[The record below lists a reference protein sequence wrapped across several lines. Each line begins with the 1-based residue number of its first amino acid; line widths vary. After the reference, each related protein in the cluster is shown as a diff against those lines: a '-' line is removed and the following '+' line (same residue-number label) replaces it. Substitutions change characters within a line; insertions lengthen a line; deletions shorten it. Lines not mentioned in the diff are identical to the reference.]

1 MSNVWGDAIV
11 EAFRDMM
18 MRMALFLPK
27 LLALL
32 SFLVLGVLIGLMM
45 KAALHHLLRAAGID
59 GLSERLG
66 LQASL
71 AKAGFKQPFSQIVG
85 RLAFWTVFVI
95 FVFMGVDALGL
106 PTTADLMGQLL
117 GYLPS
122 VIAAGLLILVGVLLG
137 NFLAEATLIAMVNAQ
152 IQEAR
157 FIAGLVRWGIFLF
170 TAAMVLTQL
179 GIAKEIVV
187 AAFSI
192 VFGGVVIALAIAVGL
207 GGRNIARDALERR
220 WGKAKDKTKA
230 KDNEEQDEMVHL

>member
-18 MRMALFLPK
+18 VRMALFLPK
-27 LLALL
+27 LLALV
-32 SFLVLGVLIGLMM
+32 SFIVLGVLVGLAM
-45 KAALHHLLRAAGID
+45 KSVLHHLLRAARVD
-59 GLSERLG
+59 VLSERWG

-71 AKAGFKQPFSQIVG
+71 AKAGFKQPFSHIVS
-85 RLAFWTVFVI
+85 RLAFWTIFVI
-95 FVFMGVDALGL
+95 FVLMGVDALGL

-122 VIAAGLLILVGVLLG
+122 VLAAGLLILVGVLLG
-137 NFLAEATLIAMVNAQ
+137 NFLAEATLIATVNAQ

-157 FIAGLVRWGIFLF
+157 FIAGLVRWGVFLF

-192 VFGGVVIALAIAVGL
+192 VFGGVIMALAIAVGL

-220 WGKAKDKTKA
+220 WRKGKEK
-230 KDNEEQDEMVHL
+230 EERDDMVHL

>member
-1 MSNVWGDAIV
+1 MSDVWGDAIV

-27 LLALL
+27 LFALVSFIALGLLAA
-32 SFLVLGVLIGLMM
+32 VMIR
-45 KAALHHLLRAAGID
+45 AALHHLLRAARVD
-59 GLSERLG
+59 GLSERWG

-71 AKAGFKQPFSQIVG
+71 AKAGIKQPFSQVVG

-95 FVFMGVDALGL
+95 FIFMGVDALGL

-122 VIAAGLLILVGVLLG
+122 VIAAGLLILVGALLG
-137 NFLAEATLIAMVNAQ
+137 NFLAEATLIATVNAQ

-157 FIAGLVRWGIFLF
+157 FIAGLVRWGIFLL

-187 AAFSI
+187 SAFTI
-192 VFGGVVIALAIAVGL
+192 VFGGVVLAVAIAVGL

-220 WGKAKDKTKA
+220 WRKAKEKE
-230 KDNEEQDEMVHL
+230 KDERDEIAHL

>member
-45 KAALHHLLRAAGID
+45 KAALHHLLRAARVD
-59 GLSERLG
+59 GLSERWG

-85 RLAFWTVFVI
+85 RLTFWTVFVI

-207 GGRNIARDALERR
+207 GGRNIARNALERR
-220 WGKAKDKTKA
+220 WGKAKA
-230 KDNEEQDEMVHL
+230 KDYEEQDEMVHL

>member
-18 MRMALFLPK
+18 MRMALLFPK
-27 LLALL
+27 LLALV
-32 SFLVLGVLIGLMM
+32 SFIVVGILVGLAM
-45 KAALHHLLRAAGID
+45 KAVLQHLLRAARAD
-59 GLSERLG
+59 VLSERWG
-66 LQASL
+66 LQSSL
-71 AKAGFKQPFSQIVG
+71 SKAGVKQPFSQIVG

-95 FVFMGVDALGL
+95 FIFMGVDALGL
-106 PTTADLMGQLL
+106 PTTADLMGQLV

-137 NFLAEATLIAMVNAQ
+137 NFLAEATLIATVNAQ

-192 VFGGVVIALAIAVGL
+192 VFGGVILALAIAVGL
-207 GGRNIARDALERR
+207 GGRNVARDALERR
-220 WGKAKDKTKA
+220 WRKARDK
-230 KDNEEQDEMVHL
+230 EEQDDMAHL

>member
-1 MSNVWGDAIV
+1 MGNVWGDAIA

-27 LLALL
+27 LLALV
-32 SFLVLGVLIGLMM
+32 SFIVLGVLVGLAM
-45 KAALHHLLRAAGID
+45 KAAFHHLLRALRVD
-59 GLSERLG
+59 VLSERCG
-66 LQASL
+66 LQAAL
-71 AKAGFKQPFSQIVG
+71 AKAGFKQPFSQIAG
-85 RLAFWTVFVI
+85 RLAFWTVFII

-122 VIAAGLLILVGVLLG
+122 VIAAGLLILIGVLLG

-170 TAAMVLTQL
+170 AAAMVLTQL
-179 GIAKEIVV
+179 GIAKEIVI

-192 VFGGVVIALAIAVGL
+192 VFGGVILALSIAVGL

-220 WGKAKDKTKA
+220 WRKAKDKDK
-230 KDNEEQDEMVHL
+230 EERDEMVHL

>member
-1 MSNVWGDAIV
+1 MSDVWGDAIV

-18 MRMALFLPK
+18 MRMAVFLPK
-27 LLALL
+27 LLALM
-32 SFLVLGVLIGLMM
+32 SFIVLGILVAMM
-45 KAALHHLLRAAGID
+45 TRSVLHHLLRAARID
-59 GLSERLG
+59 GLSERWG

-71 AKAGFKQPFSQIVG
+71 AKAGIKQPFSQVVG

-122 VIAAGLLILVGVLLG
+122 VIAAGLLILVGALLG
-137 NFLAEATLIAMVNAQ
+137 NFLAEATLIATVNAQ

-157 FIAGLVRWGIFLF
+157 LIAGLVRWGIFLF

-187 AAFSI
+187 AAFTI
-192 VFGGVVIALAIAVGL
+192 VFGGVVLAVAIAVGL

-220 WGKAKDKTKA
+220 WRKGKEKD
-230 KDNEEQDEMVHL
+230 ERDEIAHL

>member
-18 MRMALFLPK
+18 MRMALLLPK
-27 LLALL
+27 LLALM
-32 SFLVLGVLIGLMM
+32 SFIVVGILVGLMM
-45 KAALHHLLRAAGID
+45 KAVFQHLLRAARVD
-59 GLSERLG
+59 VLSERWG

-71 AKAGFKQPFSQIVG
+71 AKAGFKQPFSQVVG

-192 VFGGVVIALAIAVGL
+192 VFGGVILALAIAVGL

-220 WGKAKDKTKA
+220 WGKAKDK
-230 KDNEEQDEMVHL
+230 EEQDEMAHL

>member
-1 MSNVWGDAIV
+1 MGNVWGDAIV

-18 MRMALFLPK
+18 MRMALLLPK
-27 LLALL
+27 LLALM
-32 SFLVLGVLIGLMM
+32 SFIVVGILVGLTM
-45 KAALHHLLRAAGID
+45 KAVLQHLLRAARVD
-59 GLSERLG
+59 VLSERWG

-71 AKAGFKQPFSQIVG
+71 AKAGLKQPFSQVVG

-122 VIAAGLLILVGVLLG
+122 VIAAGLLILVGVLMG

-220 WGKAKDKTKA
+220 WGKAKDQDK
-230 KDNEEQDEMVHL
+230 EERDEMVHL